1 MPTATFFH
9 QFFFAKTG
17 NEKTYFPPIS
27 DIFIEK
33 RMSLNKKKDENS
45 IFKQKLNFILVI
57 A

>member
-1 MPTATFFH
+1 M
-9 QFFFAKTG
+9 
-17 NEKTYFPPIS
+17 S